1 MFACCHQATFPPA
14 PIKSKRLFMV
24 ILIKTVSSSKVDL
37 RKEREKKQRF
47 RWRNI
52 PQSDRQKRGHFPTPF
67 PFLLFFLFSPLP
79 FFPPQPGDLQP
90 PISPAVKV
98 VPAPPSPPPSWYFL
112 TQDSFLPP
120 FLPASSSSSCPQA
133 HGGFGRMGPGRKEGG
148 MDTVLIARSP
158 RFLKGAARGGVRRKD
173 WEERSS
179 HGKSTT
185 YAGGTGSG
193 FFFGAQSIDICFS
206 VHIFLLPHSEFFLH

>member
-52 PQSDRQKRGHFPTPF
+52 PQSDRQKRGHFPTPV

-98 VPAPPSPPPSWYFL
+98 VPAPPLPLSFLVLSYARLLSSPLSSFLLLLLLLPPSPWWVWA
-112 TQDSFLPP
+112 D
-120 FLPASSSSSCPQA
+120 
-133 HGGFGRMGPGRKEGG
+133 
-148 MDTVLIARSP
+148 
-158 RFLKGAARGGVRRKD
+158 GAGTERGGD
-173 WEERSS
+173 
-179 HGKSTT
+179 GYGT
-185 YAGGTGSG
+185 YCQVA
-193 FFFGAQSIDICFS
+193 
-206 VHIFLLPHSEFFLH
+206 